1 MTDKQALKVAVE
13 IVGSQGELAK
23 LVGVSK
29 AAMSQAVRDA
39 KRQIPAHWC
48 PAIEKATA
56 RQVRCEQLRP
66 DVDWNYVRMGKD
78 RVARSGL
85 SEDQRI

>member
-1 MTDKQALKVAVE
+1 MKEKQALKVAVE

-29 AAMSQAVRDA
+29 AAMSQAVRDE

-48 PAIEKATA
+48 PAIEKSTA
-56 RQVRCEQLRP
+56 RQVTCEMLRP
-66 DVDWNYVRMGKD
+66 DVDWAYVRAGKD
-78 RVARSGL
+78 RIARMDL
-85 SEDQRI
+85 TL

>member
-1 MTDKQALKVAVE
+1 MKDKQALRVAVE

-29 AAMSQAVRDA
+29 AAMSQAVRDE

-56 RQVRCEQLRP
+56 RQVCCEQLRP
-66 DVDWNYVRMGKD
+66 DVDWAYVRAGKD
-78 RVARSGL
+78 RLNRMDL
-85 SEDQRI
+85 HL

>member
-1 MTDKQALKVAVE
+1 MKDKQALRVAVE

-29 AAMSQAVRDA
+29 AAMSQAVRDE

-66 DVDWNYVRMGKD
+66 DVDWGYVRAGKD
-78 RVARSGL
+78 RLNRMDLAL
-85 SEDQRI
+85 